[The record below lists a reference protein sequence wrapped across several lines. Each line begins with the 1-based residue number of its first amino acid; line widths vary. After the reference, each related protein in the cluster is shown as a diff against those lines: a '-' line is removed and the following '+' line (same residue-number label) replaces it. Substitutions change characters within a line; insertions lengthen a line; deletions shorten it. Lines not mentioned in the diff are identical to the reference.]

1 MVLGGVLM
9 TLNFSIYLSIVGVA
23 LFFFFF
29 APIFPAFI
37 RLTPY
42 RFSTKLSQSVMG
54 LQMALAYCGTDII
67 SPVYG
72 YVSKT
77 LGNQFFTL
85 PYLLLFLTVVMIILS
100 ETCNRLCEKRD
111 QKLTDKER
119 SYYVLDHQ

>member
-23 LFFFFF
+23 LFGFGC

-100 ETCNRLCEKRD
+100 ETCNRRCEKRD
-111 QKLTDKER
+111 QKSTDKER